1 MFLMKALMDIDAFCT
16 KFIET
21 VPPGTV
27 FQNPGGGT
35 SNVLSITNGKV
46 RYKRGRSTMAV
57 SLRDLFDAY
66 MAFKGRSMSS
76 SDLKVLAPAVFDSA
90 ARPAGHSCNA
100 TFFFLALQKMAVVTA
115 IHGNGVRGATYFVE
129 IPN

>member
-1 MFLMKALMDIDAFCT
+1 MDIDTFCT
-16 KFIET
+16 KFFET
-21 VPPGTV
+21 VTPGTV

-35 SNVLSITNGKV
+35 SNVLSVKNGKV
-46 RYKRGRSTMAV
+46 RYKRGASTMAV
-57 SLRDLFDAY
+57 SLQDLFNAY
-66 MAFKGRSMSS
+66 VAFRGRSMSS
-76 SDLKVLAPAVFDSA
+76 SELKVLAPAIFDSA

-115 IHGNGVRGATYFVE
+115 IHGNGVRGAPYFVE